1 MKAYRSVCA
10 ALILVVSA
18 SVHATEVENV
28 SRIVSVGKLGANV
41 CRIKLQAANF
51 AAACPTAVYQEVYFT
66 CDSSE
71 GKELLAIALTA
82 YAADRTAR
90 VTSNAC
96 SIYGSSVANVIGLM
110 LE

>member
-1 MKAYRSVCA
+1 MKAYRAIYV
-10 ALILVVSA
+10 ALILGVSS
-18 SVHATEVENV
+18 SVYATEVDNV
-28 SRIVSVGKLGANV
+28 SRILSVGKLGANV

-51 AAACPTAVYQEVYFT
+51 AAACPTAIYQEADFT

-71 GKELLAIALTA
+71 GKDLLAIALTA

-96 SIYGSSVANVIGLM
+96 SVHGSSVANVIGIM